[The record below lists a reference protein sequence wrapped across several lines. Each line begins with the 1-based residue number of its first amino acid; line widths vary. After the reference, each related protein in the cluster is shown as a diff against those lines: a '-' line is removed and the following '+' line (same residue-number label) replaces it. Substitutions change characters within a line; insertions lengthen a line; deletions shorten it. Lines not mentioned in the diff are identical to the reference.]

1 MADELECLRTGFGSI
16 NELNVNLKTM
26 LADKTNELEQDQRSS
41 IKNESNDG
49 SKNQE
54 ADLEINAE
62 EK

>member
-16 NELNVNLKTM
+16 NELNVNLETM